1 MQNVE
6 VKDTIQKIKKT
17 KPKTKEEFEEL
28 ITNGKRNENTGNE
41 ERVNSSTTNEEDAVK
56 VVQRSCA
63 QRICTEELEEIIE
76 NKKASKFKQI
86 IKFCLHLTAFF
97 QHGFVLYKN
106 LIVHFLIS
114 QSIKK
119 ILSKYE
125 YLTGEEILPNYYLIK
140 RK

>member
-1 MQNVE
+1 MQNVK

-17 KPKTKEEFEEL
+17 KPKIKEEFEEL

-56 VVQRSCA
+56 VVQQSCT

-86 IKFCLHLTAFF
+86 IKFCLNLTAFF

-140 RK
+140 SK

>member
-1 MQNVE
+1 MQNVK

-17 KPKTKEEFEEL
+17 KPKIKEEFEEL
-28 ITNGKRNENTGNE
+28 ITNGKKNENTGKE

-56 VVQRSCA
+56 VVQQSCA
-63 QRICTEELEEIIE
+63 QRICTEKLEEVIE
-76 NKKASKFKQI
+76 NKKASEFKQI
-86 IKFCLHLTAFF
+86 IKFCLNLPAFF

-140 RK
+140 SK

>member
-6 VKDTIQKIKKT
+6 VKDTISKIKKT

-56 VVQRSCA
+56 VVQQSCT

-86 IKFCLHLTAFF
+86 IKFCLNLPAFF
-97 QHGFVLYKN
+97 
-106 LIVHFLIS
+106 
-114 QSIKK
+114 
-119 ILSKYE
+119 
-125 YLTGEEILPNYYLIK
+125 
-140 RK
+140 